1 MEQEI
6 NISEHL
12 QSDGKELVQEEEEE
26 AIEHAVELLDQV
38 LDNIWNIGSKVK

>member
-1 MEQEI
+1 MKQEI

-12 QSDGKELVQEEEEE
+12 QSDGKELAQEDDE